1 MNNPTEEK
9 EENIFE
15 NPDSF
20 FISEELNGIVQYNFE
35 QLQKQQE
42 KSQYYKL
49 NFSNIFGKNIE
60 LPVKFLEF
68 SGNSSDNEEYKSGYK
83 IYENKNRRIK
93 LSYSRDVEVNDILF
107 INKIFI
113 NLNESQKSIT
123 IIFYDYSFDFENK
136 TITSKEF
143 ELRT

>member
-1 MNNPTEEK
+1 MNNNK
-9 EENIFE
+9 EEQIEFD
-15 NPDSF
+15 NPNTF
-20 FISEELNGIVQYNFE
+20 FISEELNGIVNYNFE

-42 KSQYYKL
+42 RNQYHKL

-68 SGNSSDNEEYKSGYK
+68 SGNSSDNEEYKTGYK
-83 IYENKNRRIK
+83 IYENKDKKIK
-93 LSYSRDVEVNDILF
+93 LSYSKDIEVNDILF
-107 INKIFI
+107 INKIFMK
-113 NLNESQKSIT
+113 LEELSKSIT